1 MKAYKVILPCLAVGL
16 LAGLGIFAFN
26 ANKNS
31 NDSVDQTKLYIGIPK
46 TQDDKPVKLHIT
58 VNSNS
63 GVGYKEYTS
72 EDLKPIA
79 GQDKDIVFLDYANDP
94 IVPLDKSIGYW
105 LSEPG
110 NSIKVQTECLE
121 LIMSDYINI
130 DKAGIWFVNVASRD
144 GEIPDFSHSYVY
156 QKGGLL

>member
-26 ANKNS
+26 SNKNTT
-31 NDSVDQTKLYIGIPK
+31 DSVDQTKLYIGIPK
-46 TQDDKPVKLHIT
+46 TQDDKPVKLHVT

-79 GQDKDIVFLDYANDP
+79 GQDKDIVFLDYASDP
-94 IVPLDKSIGYW
+94 IVPVDKSMMT
-105 LSEPG
+105 SVPG
-110 NSIKVQTECLE
+110 CFAGGDILPREIRQIYLAEHDGKVAANSIEEYLKQ
-121 LIMSDYINI
+121 
-130 DKAGIWFVNVASRD
+130 
-144 GEIPDFSHSYVY
+144 
-156 QKGGLL
+156 